1 MNIKNLTVAI
11 CDVLAY
17 IVLALLVVTV
27 GILLMQGATKPAATI
42 ALVGVPV
49 YSLFFGFWFILSAML
64 DELKK
69 LNNKEKS

>member
-27 GILLMQGATKPAATI
+27 GILLMQGATKPAAI
-42 ALVGVPV
+42 IVLVGVPV

-69 LNNKEKS
+69 LNKGES